1 MFRAHFASFI
11 QISKKHNLNYT
22 PHSIVIFILCIIFGC
37 ASYFL
42 QKYVVTAE
50 TALVVGIVGSYVVF
64 TSYFTFDYYLKQL
77 SSSYKNIPEDK
88 QFYVLSNL
96 IKSAALFA
104 YSPLAAQLLYETM
117 YLDVWNSNKIRIMGT
132 LYSIPDF
139 VSLIVVKRMANT
151 TKIHHVVVV
160 VFNIISCYNDYTKV
174 NVVRAIMVY
183 AVFSVFSYLVNLLL
197 ASRFMQTSQWTKFL
211 LSLLALIIYAACCFF
226 NWSWQFLYLSKI
238 FSNNQIAVVLYVCL
252 MSQLVRDDYIL
263 MKWLYKNLVREEKRR
278 RAESESDKE
287 D

>member
-1 MFRAHFASFI
+1 MSLHTVPHPLLKPA
-11 QISKKHNLNYT
+11 ISCSYISAWKSNENKAD
-22 PHSIVIFILCIIFGC
+22 ILKQCKIIFGC

-160 VFNIISCYNDYTKV
+160 VFNIISKT
-174 NVVRAIMVY
+174 
-183 AVFSVFSYLVNLLL
+183 
-197 ASRFMQTSQWTKFL
+197 
-211 LSLLALIIYAACCFF
+211 
-226 NWSWQFLYLSKI
+226 
-238 FSNNQIAVVLYVCL
+238 
-252 MSQLVRDDYIL
+252 
-263 MKWLYKNLVREEKRR
+263 
-278 RAESESDKE
+278 
-287 D
+287 